1 MTRNSAETDF
11 DVVVIGGGPSGLAA
25 ALALGSKLRTL
36 VLERQPVP
44 RRKSCGGLLSP
55 ITLKLTEA
63 MGLRMPDWVCAT
75 PDRPRALHYLDLDSG
90 ESRVAE
96 DVGIVNVHRKAFDHW
111 LWQEASKVST
121 CLAGSECIG
130 VRLQGSHGEAIV
142 DVRNI
147 LTQQEYSIEAGEIV
161 IADGAGS
168 AIRQSLGV
176 DTFESAVTIQEA
188 IDPPRDPGAM
198 KNDVLYALAGDV
210 TPLYSWAIPKGD
222 YWLLGSGFF
231 GVDGLDKRFNAL
243 KERIA
248 RHVDLRGRVLWR
260 DVSRISVFKSMEQ
273 LDQSFDNVHFVG
285 EAGGFVN
292 QVSGEG
298 VSFALLSGV
307 LCAARLS
314 DVPHTA
320 IDGHR
325 AMLTRLQESLEHSIF
340 LHGGSSFV
348 REYISCS
355 HGS

>member
-1 MTRNSAETDF
+1 MARNSAETDF

-25 ALALGSKLRTL
+25 ALASGSKLRTL
-36 VLERQPVP
+36 VLERRPVP

-90 ESRVAE
+90 ESRVAK
-96 DVGIVNVHRKAFDHW
+96 DVGIVNVHREAFDHW
-111 LWQEASKVST
+111 LWQEASKVSV

-130 VRLQGSHGEAIV
+130 VRTKGPCDEVLV
-142 DVRNI
+142 DVRHV
-147 LTQQEYSIEAGEIV
+147 LTRQEYSVRARGV
-161 IADGAGS
+161 VVADGAGS
-168 AIRQSLGV
+168 AIRKSLGV
-176 DTFESAVTIQEA
+176 ETFEPAVTIQEA
-188 IDPPRDPGAM
+188 IEPPKDPGAV
-198 KNDVLYALAGDV
+198 KNDVLYALASDV
-210 TPLYSWAIPKGD
+210 TSLYSWAIPKGH

-260 DVSRISVFKSMEQ
+260 DVSRISVFRSMEQ
-273 LDQSFDNVHFVG
+273 LDQSFDNVHFIG

-340 LHGGSSFV
+340 LHEGSSFV
-348 REYISCS
+348 REYISGS
-355 HGS
+355 HGT